1 MNSNKSNLEIEAI
14 ENHILA
20 LSTEI
25 RESNNNIINDLKSYL
40 SFKSSTLSPI
50 SPNFPLEIN
59 YIINYIDSVTI
70 KNEDSSTIDI
80 NKTRLYI
87 AMEKRQ
93 KLATDFQ

>member
-25 RESNNNIINDLKSYL
+25 RESNNNI
-40 SFKSSTLSPI
+40 
-50 SPNFPLEIN
+50 
-59 YIINYIDSVTI
+59 
-70 KNEDSSTIDI
+70 